1 MNEKL
6 IKQLREGTIAVEN
19 DGTLDDLI
27 KILQYAFP
35 NDKCKIFGDCK
46 YYSKLDYTESIW
58 IGKNRIDLPTYSV
71 KEFLTQEKQIMKV
84 TDLKENE
91 CIHCETEEQAVAIC
105 KLMHEAGLKWR
116 NGKTYLYYNDYNT
129 YKSETC
135 YIPKEGTYCSL
146 KYVKRRNYTIY
157 KVEQFLTQEAE
168 IMNTIV
174 NINPDTSENE
184 YPKVMKVSNKPIET
198 SEDFKNANTRVVF
211 MEKCGKFIAWL
222 HVNTIERSENV
233 TSTAVW
239 NYAVDLDWQP
249 EEEKKPLK
257 LTMEQIAEKFNA
269 ERIEIVNYENKY
281 NEYV

>member
-46 YYSKLDYTESIW
+46 YYSKLDYTEGIW
-58 IGKNRIDLPTYSV
+58 AGKNIIDLPTYSV
-71 KEFLTQEKQIMKV
+71 KE
-84 TDLKENE
+84 
-91 CIHCETEEQAVAIC
+91 
-105 KLMHEAGLKWR
+105 
-116 NGKTYLYYNDYNT
+116 
-129 YKSETC
+129 
-135 YIPKEGTYCSL
+135 
-146 KYVKRRNYTIY
+146 
-157 KVEQFLTQEAE
+157 FLTQEAE

-222 HVNTIERSENV
+222 HVNTIEKSENV

-281 NEYV
+281 NE

>member
-6 IKQLREGTIAVEN
+6 IKQLREGTISVEN

-58 IGKNRIDLPTYSV
+58 VGKNRIDLPTYSV
-71 KEFLTQEKQIMKV
+71 KELLTQE
-84 TDLKENE
+84 T
-91 CIHCETEEQAVAIC
+91 ET
-105 KLMHEAGLKWR
+105 
-116 NGKTYLYYNDYNT
+116 
-129 YKSETC
+129 
-135 YIPKEGTYCSL
+135 
-146 KYVKRRNYTIY
+146 
-157 KVEQFLTQEAE
+157 
-168 IMNTIV
+168 MNTIV

-198 SEDFKNANTRVVF
+198 LKDFENANTRVVF

-222 HVNTIERSENV
+222 HVNTIEKSENITV
-233 TSTAVW
+233 ASYW

-249 EEEKKPLK
+249 EEEKK
-257 LTMEQIAEKFNA
+257 TT
-269 ERIEIVNYENKY
+269 
-281 NEYV
+281 